1 MGIFEITEKYQDKK
15 LYNINE
21 VVDNFS
27 EYFDMSLEEMINYF
41 SNYSITTKEEFL
53 SGINLLNNECVYLKE
68 IVNNKMVE
76 YDYYCKVLEIL
87 SSKALTYLMMIKYLC
102 NSKEKN
108 GEYEQI
114 LEEAQIYHYSSVV
127 IGEGVNKFLV
137 VLFHLLNKFSN
148 TLEVINDDNFTLNK
162 MSMGFVNYDNDEIYP
177 SENLVI
183 KDNYYGDK
191 TSFYVKRKVR

>member
-15 LYNINE
+15 LYNMME
-21 VVDNFS
+21 VVEKFS
-27 EYFDMSLEEMINYF
+27 EYFNMSLEELEIYF
-41 SNYSITTKEEFL
+41 SNYSIIEREKFL
-53 SGINLLNNECVYLKE
+53 NCINFENSECVYLRE
-68 IVNNKMVE
+68 IVNNKIAE

-87 SSKALTYLMMIKYLC
+87 SGKALTYLMLIKYLC
-102 NSKEKN
+102 NCKEKN
-108 GEYEQI
+108 SSYEQI
-114 LEEAQIYHYSSVV
+114 LEEAQIYHYSSIMV
-127 IGEGVNKFLV
+127 GEGINKFLV

-148 TLEVINDDNFTLNK
+148 TLELVNNKDFILNK
-162 MSMGFVNYDNDEIYP
+162 MSMGFVNYDKEEIYP